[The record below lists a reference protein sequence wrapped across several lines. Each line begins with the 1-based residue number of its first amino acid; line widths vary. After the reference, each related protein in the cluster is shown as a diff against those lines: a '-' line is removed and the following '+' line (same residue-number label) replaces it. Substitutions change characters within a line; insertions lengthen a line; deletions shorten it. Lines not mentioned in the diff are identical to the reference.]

1 MKILQ
6 RWSSKKSY
14 LTLGALCLLISCASV
29 KPFTDITPHE
39 AQNLIEKQAR
49 NNILV
54 LLDVRTPEEFAAGHL
69 NGALNLNLNA
79 PDFADRLNELD
90 KTKIYLVY
98 CIGGVR
104 SARAMQIMQKQGF
117 RQVYNLSG
125 GLSKWQAE
133 NRAL

>member
-6 RWSSKKSY
+6 RWSSKKTY
-14 LTLGALCLLISCASV
+14 LTLGALCLLIACASV
-29 KPFTDITPHE
+29 KSFTDITPHE

-49 NNILV
+49 NNVLV

-69 NGALNLNLNA
+69 NGALNLNLNV

-90 KTKIYLVY
+90 KTKVYLVY
-98 CIGGVR
+98 CKGGVR

-125 GLSKWQAE
+125 GLTKWQAE

>member
-6 RWSSKKSY
+6 RWSSKKTY
-14 LTLGALCLLISCASV
+14 LTLGALCLLIACASV
-29 KPFTDITPHE
+29 KSFTDITPHE

-49 NNILV
+49 NNVLV

-69 NGALNLNLNA
+69 NGALNLNLNV

-90 KTKIYLVY
+90 KTKVYLVY
-98 CIGGVR
+98 CKGGVR

-125 GLSKWQAE
+125 GLNKWQAE

>member
-6 RWSSKKSY
+6 RWSSKKTY
-14 LTLGALCLLISCASV
+14 LTLGALCLFISCASV
-29 KPFTDITPHE
+29 KSFTDITPHE
-39 AQNLIEKQAR
+39 VQNLIEKQAR
-49 NNILV
+49 NNVLI

-69 NGALNLNLNA
+69 NGALNLNLNV

-90 KTKIYLVY
+90 KTKVYLVY
-98 CIGGVR
+98 CKGGVR

-125 GLSKWQAE
+125 GLNKWQAE